1 MITRVIP
8 WLSKM
13 KWLTLVS
20 MQSKGIKSLTQNI
33 IELQKTSQQIY
44 FSSKI
49 VQAYHIEAKIQIMA
63 RKSLATSR
71 CWNLIL

>member
-1 MITRVIP
+1 MITRVIL

-33 IELQKTSQQIY
+33 IELQKTSQEIY

-49 VQAYHIEAKIQIMA
+49 VQTYHIEAKFQIHGM
-63 RKSLATSR
+63 KKP
-71 CWNLIL
+71 C